1 MTPHHDDLANAELCL
16 AVDAAC
22 LFAEV
27 NKITGI
33 NVRRGGA
40 F

>member
-1 MTPHHDDLANAELCL
+1 MTLQHDDLANLELCL

-22 LFAEV
+22 LFAKV
-27 NKITGI
+27 KKITGV